1 MYLQEWVNQSRAA
14 LAKCIDGSGYNIED
28 FVINIQEDLDPF
40 SAGVFRVRILYKP
53 TDTVKFF
60 KTQLDADNDD
70 LRVVFRKILDELTD
84 MVKQMKGETKDGS
97 GS

>member
-1 MYLQEWVNQSRAA
+1 MYLQEWVNQSKTA

-40 SAGVFRVRILYKP
+40 SVDMYHVRILYKP

-60 KTQLDADNDD
+60 KVQLDSASTN
-70 LRVVFRKILDELTD
+70 LMVVFRKILDELTD
-84 MVKQMKGETKDGS
+84 MIKQMKGEVKDGS

>member
-28 FVINIQEDLDPF
+28 FVTNIQEDIGPF
-40 SAGVFRVRILYKP
+40 SQGVYRVRILYKP

-60 KTQLDADNDD
+60 KIQPDQDDD
-70 LRVVFRKILDELTD
+70 LLFIFRKTLDELTD
-84 MVKQMKGETKDGS
+84 MVKQMKKTSEENV
-97 GS
+97 